1 MFSLRWR
8 FVYPVAQTECECRSA
23 RRDIADALFEEPVE
37 EDLLVDRPG
46 GKGDAAVLQRFDE
59 AARDEYLIH
68 VDRRDAVFA
77 ADFRDDLGG
86 GQLEIRNVAVVQVE
100 VGDVLLDV
108 EVDLG
113 AVVQLGC
120 AAKMLT
126 STEPEKMRRPAMPHS
141 AAERRDSRF
150 KAAFLEVA
158 VDAHAGLCGGEGKH
172 LAQCRRG
179 MVGGIVAERERS
191 VRKAAHIDL
200 EGVGCGRNGVPN
212 TGKRVV
218 RRAVRAGMR
227 SDQSFI

>member
-8 FVYPVAQTECECRSA
+8 FVYLSRRRSA
-23 RRDIADALFEEPVE
+23 RRDVADALREEPVE
-37 EDLLVDRPG
+37 ENLLVDRPG

-59 AARDEYLIH
+59 AARDEHLIH

-113 AVVQLGC
+113 AVVQLGVRGEDVNIDRAGEDE
-120 AAKMLT
+120 AAG
-126 STEPEKMRRPAMPHS
+126 H
-141 AAERRDSRF
+141 AAFGGERRDSRF

-200 EGVGCGRNGVPN
+200 ERVCVGRKGVPN

-218 RRAVRAGMR
+218 RCTVRAGMR
-227 SDQSFI
+227 SD